1 MREIQN
7 KREMNRLPVEFESE
21 KKKNLKTEIV
31 ALVENKQYFQQ
42 NL

>member
-1 MREIQN
+1 
-7 KREMNRLPVEFESE
+7 MNRLPVEFESE
-21 KKKNLKTEIV
+21 KKKKNLKTEIV